1 MESVNAAVAALESFH
16 LRSKTLVK
24 SDPEA
29 KHGLIAIYVD
39 SDHRRTDFQAEIT
52 IDVFRGTITFRL
64 REIGGLEYT
73 QNPITGNWIIV
84 PADESSEDPFDLL
97 VLGRLQL
104 ENVSVEV
111 DDIEGTPVY
120 RLEGN
125 LAEEIGQ
132 AGVPRQGRVS
142 LWVRME
148 DALVLRMEVEGSVP
162 ASEYEGPVPTGEYEG
177 PVPDVLVDVHEAT
190 VYTFSEYNEPVIIQ
204 APSPPAPPSERE
216 GQNAEF
222 QSVITAINA
231 MMVDNNLASIP
242 NPVSAN
248 TAPCTTG
255 TQDMAAFPDTASTV
269 GTADKQTGPN
279 GDAYTDGVDPLGDKD
294 GYLLYTHDII
304 GDKAQTATVNY
315 MTVSKSVYCYTA
327 VADGSVTQYET
338 DGTQTTP

>member
-1 MESVNAAVAALESFH
+1 LESVNAAAAALESFH

-39 SDHRRTDFQAEIT
+39 SDHRHTDFQAEIT

-84 PADESSEDPFDLL
+84 PANESSEDPFDLL
-97 VLGRLQL
+97 VLGRLHL
-104 ENVSVEV
+104 ENVSVGV

-120 RLEGN
+120 RLEGY
-125 LAEEIGQ
+125 LAEQIGQ

-148 DALVLRMEVEGSVP
+148 DALVLRMEVEGPVP
-162 ASEYEGPVPTGEYEG
+162 ASEYEGPVPAGEYEG
-177 PVPDVLVDVHEAT
+177 PVPDNLVDVHEAT
-190 VYTFSEYNEPVIIQ
+190 VYTFSGYNEPVIIQ
-204 APSPPAPPSERE
+204 APPPPPSKRG

-222 QSVITAINA
+222 QSVVTAVNA
-231 MMVDNNLASIP
+231 MMVDNNLIAIP
-242 NPVSAN
+242 NVVSAN
-248 TAPCTTG
+248 MAPCTTG

-269 GTADKQTGPN
+269 GTAAKQTGPN

-304 GDKAQTATVNY
+304 GDNAQTATVNY
-315 MTVSKSVYCYTA
+315 MTVSKSAYCYTA
-327 VADGSVTQYET
+327 FADGGITQYKT
-338 DGTQTTP
+338 DGTQTNP